1 MSTGVL
7 PIRRRAR
14 LLVVDDVIAI
24 HRIVERGLGDVFN
37 LTFAEDGMQAL
48 ELIRTSARFDVI
60 LTDIAMP
67 NLDGL
72 DLHEQLRA
80 LYPELAQRT
89 VFMSGTAGDPR
100 VREALD
106 ELNLRVF
113 SKPFAVTQLKA
124 HLVDLLDR
132 LGLNEPERPASADSI
147 S

>member
-14 LLVVDDVIAI
+14 LLVVDDVTSI
-24 HRIVERGLGDVFN
+24 HRIVERGLGDIFS
-37 LTFAEDGMQAL
+37 LTFAGDGVQAL
-48 ELIRTSARFDVI
+48 ELIRCSARFDLI
-60 LTDIAMP
+60 LTDISMP

-80 LYPELAQRT
+80 LYPELAPRT

-100 VREALD
+100 VRDAIE
-106 ELNLRVF
+106 ELHLPVF
-113 SKPFAVTQLKA
+113 PKPFVVAELKT
-124 HLVDLLDR
+124 HLVDLLEE